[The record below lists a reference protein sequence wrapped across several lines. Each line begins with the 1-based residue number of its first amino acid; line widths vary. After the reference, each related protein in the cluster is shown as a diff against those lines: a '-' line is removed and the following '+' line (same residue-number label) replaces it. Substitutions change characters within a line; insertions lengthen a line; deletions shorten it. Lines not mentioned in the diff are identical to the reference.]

1 MIDYNKIEREEDR
14 KLIKEAI
21 ELCEAKFFRA
31 SYLMAFL
38 AGVEALR
45 RKIKEQAIKIGGI
58 YKEQWSKIERTE
70 KSHNAAEKEIID
82 GALKCKL
89 IDEKEHS
96 KMDHFYKMRN
106 LYAHP
111 YETAPDCIDCQ
122 HIINSIFESV
132 LAKKVYLTNTDIDSY
147 LNKFVNE
154 SVLLPNNKEQI
165 ESYINAILER
175 SNKDSIPYIFNNLS
189 REYIHLTDSDPLC
202 FINPFFDRLEYAIKF
217 ILKRNTIDEIFTGI
231 DIEDFIIRNK
241 TIANDFFWESKVFLL
256 FNEHIQDIIFNI
268 LTNSKSYYK
277 IGELLYDTIVNEDL
291 INAKLEKRTRT
302 WINNNTTKTELQYFP
317 AEYVID
323 KIIEHLLS
331 TDFDRMNAAIKPYQ
345 KENKVF
351 RKTVHRLDNEK
362 QEKFGNAI
370 AEAYKHDIRG
380 YSAIQVK
387 YFVENEFNAKDY
399 DKVVVDS
406 FVYSYFIQNE
416 TFNNTLDKSRVNTVS
431 EIFNSINNN
440 KRQNKI
446 LEKIKTFIETFKI
459 PASFD
464 WDNLLLLRESPF
476 QEIQDLLESKK
487 TYL

>member
-45 RKIKEQAIKIGGI
+45 RKIKEQAQKIGGT
-58 YKEQWSKIERTE
+58 YKKQWEKIEKTE
-70 KSHNAAEKEIID
+70 QSHNAAEKEIIE
-82 GALKCKL
+82 GALKCNL

-111 YETAPDCIDCQ
+111 YESAPDCIDCQ

-175 SNKDSIPYIFNNLS
+175 SKKDSIPYIFMNLS
-189 REYIHLTDSDPLC
+189 REYVHLTDYIFD
-202 FINPFFDRLEYAIKF
+202 PFFDRLEYAIKF
-217 ILKRNTIDEIFTGI
+217 LLKRNTIDEIFTGI
-231 DIEDFIIRNK
+231 DIEDFIIK
-241 TIANDFFWESKVFLL
+241 HKIIAQDFFSESRVFLL
-256 FNEHIQDIIFNI
+256 FNEHIQNIILNI
-268 LTNSKSYYK
+268 LIENKSHYN
-277 IGELLYDTIVNEDL
+277 IGKLLYDTIDNEEL
-291 INAKLEKRTRT
+291 INTKIEKRTRT

-464 WDNLLLLRESPF
+464 WDNLLLLKESPF

>member
-45 RKIKEQAIKIGGI
+45 RKIKEQAQKIGGT
-58 YKEQWSKIERTE
+58 YKEQWKKIEKTE
-70 KSHNAAEKEIID
+70 QSHNAAEKEIIE
-82 GALKCKL
+82 GALKCNL

-132 LAKKVYLTNTDIDSY
+132 LAKKVYLTNADIDSY

-154 SVLLPNNKEQI
+154 SVLLPDNKEQI

-175 SNKDSIPYIFNNLS
+175 SKKDSIPYIFKNLS
-189 REYIHLTDSDPLC
+189 REYVHLTDYIFD
-202 FINPFFDRLEYAIKF
+202 PFFYRLEYAIKF
-217 ILKRNTIDEIFTGI
+217 LLKRNTIDEIFTGI
-231 DIEDFIIRNK
+231 DIEDFIIK
-241 TIANDFFWESKVFLL
+241 HKIIANDFFSGSRVFLL
-256 FNEHIQDIIFNI
+256 FNEHIQNIILNI
-268 LTNSKSYYK
+268 LIENKSYYRIGK
-277 IGELLYDTIVNEDL
+277 ILYDTIDNGDL
-291 INAKLEKRTRT
+291 INAKLEERIRI
-302 WINNNTTKTELQYFP
+302 WINKNITKTELQYFP

-323 KIIEHLLS
+323 KIIDNLES
-331 TDFDRMNAAIKPYQ
+331 TDFDRMNAAIKAYQ
-345 KENKVF
+345 KENIVF
-351 RKTVHRLDNEK
+351 RKSVNYLDNEK
-362 QEKFGNAI
+362 QETFGKAI
-370 AEAYKHDIRG
+370 AEAYKYEIHG
-380 YSAIQVK
+380 YYANKVK
-387 YFVENEFNAKDY
+387 DFVEIEFNAKDY
-399 DKVVVDS
+399 DKIVVDS

-416 TFNNTLDKSRVNTVS
+416 TFNNTFDKSRVNTVS
-431 EIFNSINNN
+431 KIFNGTNNT
-440 KRQNKI
+440 RQNKI
-446 LEKIKTFIETFKI
+446 LEKIKTFIETFEI

-464 WDNLLLLRESPF
+464 WDNLLLLKESPF
-476 QEIQDLLESKK
+476 QEIQALLENKK

>member
-45 RKIKEQAIKIGGI
+45 RKIKEQAQKIGGT
-58 YKEQWSKIERTE
+58 YKKQWEKIEKTE
-70 KSHNAAEKEIID
+70 QSHNAAEKEIIE
-82 GALKCKL
+82 GALKCNL

-175 SNKDSIPYIFNNLS
+175 SKKDSIPYIFNNLS
-189 REYIHLTDSDPLC
+189 REYVHLTDYIFD
-202 FINPFFDRLEYAIKF
+202 PFFDRLEYAIKF
-217 ILKRNTIDEIFTGI
+217 LLKRNTIDEIFTGI
-231 DIEDFIIRNK
+231 DIEDFIIK
-241 TIANDFFWESKVFLL
+241 HKIIAQDFFSESRVFLL
-256 FNEHIQDIIFNI
+256 FNEHIQNIILNI
-268 LTNSKSYYK
+268 LIENESHYK
-277 IGELLYDTIVNEDL
+277 IGKLLYDTIDNEEL
-291 INAKLEKRTRT
+291 INTKIEKRTRT

-416 TFNNTLDKSRVNTVS
+416 TFNNTFDKSRVNTVS
-431 EIFNSINNN
+431 KIFNGINNN

-464 WDNLLLLRESPF
+464 WDNLLLLNESPF